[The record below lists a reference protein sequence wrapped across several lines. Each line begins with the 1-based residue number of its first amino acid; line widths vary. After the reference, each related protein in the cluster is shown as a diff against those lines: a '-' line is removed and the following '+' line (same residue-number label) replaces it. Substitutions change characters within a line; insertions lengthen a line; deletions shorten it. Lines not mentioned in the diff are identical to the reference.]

1 MYHAIAICFD
11 CCCRF
16 FAVMMQSAQC
26 RCKTVMATWNC
37 TYKGN
42 PQKTR
47 RKEKKKKKKTVCAR
61 PLKCRELLYY
71 TELWKYFCDILSLNY
86 SFHFDSI
93 YVYFLPSLWKFHNT
107 FSKISPQCVCR
118 LKCALETLSFTTH
131 ANTNIQYKLFRFS
144 LISVSFWKIIILFLS
159 FTALWKWITYQM
171 NEKHRQR

>member
-1 MYHAIAICFD
+1 MQTVRTFFWPRRIASRRVFRFSSYSCMYCLRHFGTLIASILFPYAIAICFD

-86 SFHFDSI
+86 SFHSI
-93 YVYFLPSLWKFHNT
+93 SFRFNLCIFFA
-107 FSKISPQCVCR
+107 FSRWVGN
-118 LKCALETLSFTTH
+118 FTTH
-131 ANTNIQYKLFRFS
+131 LAKFHLNVYVDW
-144 LISVSFWKIIILFLS
+144 SVL
-159 FTALWKWITYQM
+159 
-171 NEKHRQR
+171 